1 MPWKS
6 RDVVDL
12 RVQFIAAV
20 NDSDQEPFSSICQR
34 FGVSRRTGYKW
45 LARYNE
51 GGPDALNDASSR
63 PKRSPRSTDP
73 SLISQIHAL
82 RSEHPC
88 WGPKKLHA
96 RLIALFPEQKWPAP
110 STIAG
115 LLSRHGLIL
124 PKKKRVRWPVVSQPV
139 AQSEMPNDTWCVDF
153 KGQFRLG
160 DHSLCYPLTIT
171 DLHTRF
177 IIEIRCFS
185 RIDSGAVIAEFDRV
199 FRLFGLPR
207 RIRSDNGVPF
217 ATTALAGLSRLSM
230 RWHQLG
236 IEVERIEP
244 GHPEQNGAHERMH
257 RSLKLESMR
266 RIAHRLEE
274 QQLIFDRF
282 RAQFN
287 DERPH
292 EALDMKTPS
301 ELYTRSIRTMPT
313 VVNDPVYPAADR
325 VLKVCGGGWIE
336 LRGKRIRL
344 HRMLS
349 GERVGLTNVGEH
361 KWRIEWRSVRLGV
374 VDAEEKKPQI
384 RPEQPGGTSR

>member
-1 MPWKS
+1 
-6 RDVVDL
+6 
-12 RVQFIAAV
+12 
-20 NDSDQEPFSSICQR
+20 
-34 FGVSRRTGYKW
+34 
-45 LARYNE
+45 
-51 GGPDALNDASSR
+51 
-63 PKRSPRSTDP
+63 
-73 SLISQIHAL
+73 
-82 RSEHPC
+82 
-88 WGPKKLHA
+88 
-96 RLIALFPEQKWPAP
+96 
-110 STIAG
+110 
-115 LLSRHGLIL
+115 
-124 PKKKRVRWPVVSQPV
+124 
-139 AQSEMPNDTWCVDF
+139 
-153 KGQFRLG
+153 
-160 DHSLCYPLTIT
+160 
-171 DLHTRF
+171 
-177 IIEIRCFS
+177 
-185 RIDSGAVIAEFDRV
+185 
-199 FRLFGLPR
+199 
-207 RIRSDNGVPF
+207 
-217 ATTALAGLSRLSM
+217 
-230 RWHQLG
+230 
-236 IEVERIEP
+236 
-244 GHPEQNGAHERMH
+244 MH